1 MLKGEYPFISDVDIN
16 KEKNKLGIKI
26 TNSNELNDLFK
37 KLTIYNPEKRISFID
52 YFNNPFF
59 NFKKNIKMVFLG
71 GPYCGKTC
79 IINKIYFNT
88 FKQLPVSTGFDFKV
102 KLYINLYKFRL

>member
-1 MLKGEYPFISDVDIN
+1 MLKGEYPFISDVDVN
-16 KEKNKLGIKI
+16 KEKKKLDIKI

-37 KLTIYNPEKRISFID
+37 KLTKSNPEKRISFID
-52 YFNNPFF
+52 YFNHPFF
-59 NFKKNIKMVFLG
+59 KVKMNLKMVFLG
-71 GPYCGKTC
+71 GSYCGKTC

-88 FKQLPVSTGFDFKV
+88 FEESIPTVRFDVKV